1 MSSRKFPS
9 LPRVL
14 VVSHCFQL
22 KKKKKSFILLH
33 WVLVAVCKLLVVAYG
48 IQCPDQQ
55 SNLGTLHWEHGVL
68 ATGPA
73 AKSLTAFNSDSFNH
87 SLD

>member
-1 MSSRKFPS
+1 MSSRKLYA
-9 LPRVL
+9 LPQFL

-22 KKKKKSFILLH
+22 KKIYIIWLYR
-33 WVLVAVCKLLVVAYG
+33 VLVVVCKLLVVVYG

-68 ATGPA
+68 ANGPP